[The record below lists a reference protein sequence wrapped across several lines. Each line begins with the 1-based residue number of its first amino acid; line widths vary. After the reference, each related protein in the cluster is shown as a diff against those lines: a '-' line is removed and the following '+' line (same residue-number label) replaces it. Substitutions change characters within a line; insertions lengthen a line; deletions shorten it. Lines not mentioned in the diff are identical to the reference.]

1 MKESDIRKLRERYE
15 KQLEEGTHGY
25 FEPDELD
32 VIAESY
38 ELEMAYR
45 KALQVVSHGLTLYPL
60 NEMLLLHKAR
70 CLLSMGRLEDTV
82 KVLSC
87 ITERHI
93 EYHFASAECALLR
106 EDYEAA
112 VADFNAIVSDA
123 ECTIEDCIDILDIC
137 ADIDKIELLERIT
150 PLVEQ
155 QFDDATPYL
164 RELAVLY
171 EVKEQDDQA
180 IVLYNQILDVN
191 PFSVDDWFSLAKVYA
206 RRKEYD
212 MAIEACDF
220 ALAIEENDESII
232 AFKGYCYY
240 DEGKYVQAIE
250 QFQLF
255 LQYTSDKAVA
265 YELIAEAYGRLE
277 QHEQAIEYLLKAVEI
292 NDRSHDLYYQ
302 LAVNHYYMGGVDDAV
317 AYLRKAVACDDT
329 DDEAHVFLGELL
341 MQKEEYEE
349 AYVHL
354 LRTELTPVVDTVP
367 ASALADVCIHLQRYD
382 EAVKVLE
389 LLLEQDPYE
398 PHYLFDIILCY
409 LQLGEYQTAA
419 DWVAHS
425 EKLSRDTQQIAI
437 LDESSRKVWNT
448 IRERI
453 DELRNILS
461 VYLDKK
467 L

>member
-1 MKESDIRKLRERYE
+1 MKESDIRILRDRYE
-15 KQLEEGTHGY
+15 KQLEEGVHGY

-32 VIAESY
+32 LIAESY
-38 ELEMAYR
+38 EQEMAYR
-45 KALQVVSHGLTLYPL
+45 KALHVVSHGLDLYPS
-60 NEMLLLHKAR
+60 NEMLLLHKSR
-70 CLLSMGRLEDTV
+70 CLLSLGRIEDAG
-82 KVLSC
+82 KVLAC
-87 ITERHI
+87 ITERNI
-93 EYHFASAECALLR
+93 DYYFVAAEWALMC
-106 EDYEAA
+106 EDAEAA
-112 VADFNAIVSDA
+112 VEAFNSIISDA
-123 ECTIEDCIDILDIC
+123 EVVIEDCIDILDIC
-137 ADIDKIELLERIT
+137 ADLDRVDLLERIVSK
-150 PLVEQ
+150 VEQ
-155 QFDDATPYL
+155 RFDDATPFV
-164 RELAVLY
+164 RELAMLY
-171 EVKEQDDQA
+171 EEKEQDERA
-180 IVLYNQILDVN
+180 IDLYNRLLDID
-191 PFSVDDWFSLAKVYA
+191 PYSIDDWFSLAKVYA

-212 MAIEACDF
+212 KAIEACDF
-220 ALAIEENDESII
+220 ALAIEENDESVI
-232 AFKGYCYY
+232 AFKGYCMY
-240 DEGKYVQAIE
+240 DSGEYMQAIE
-250 QFQLF
+250 QFQLY
-255 LQYTSDKAVA
+255 LQCTSDKAVA
-265 YELIAEAYGRLE
+265 YELIAEAYTRLDK
-277 QHEQAIEYLLKAVEI
+277 HERAIEYLLKAVAI

-302 LAVNHYYMGGVDDAV
+302 LAVNHYYMGLIDDAIT
-317 AYLRKAVACDDT
+317 YLKKAVACDDL

-341 MQKEEYEE
+341 LQKEEYEE
-349 AYVHL
+349 AYIHL

-367 ASALADVCIHLQRYD
+367 ATALADVCIHLQRYD

-409 LQLGEYQTAA
+409 LQMGEYQTAA

>member
-1 MKESDIRKLRERYE
+1 MKESDIHKLRERYE
-15 KQLEEGTHGY
+15 KHLEEGTHGY

-32 VIAESY
+32 MIAESY
-38 ELEMAYR
+38 EQEMAYR
-45 KALQVVSHGLTLYPL
+45 KALQAVSHGLELYPS
-60 NEMLLLHKAR
+60 NEVLLLHKAQ
-70 CLLSMGRLEDTV
+70 CLLSLGRIEDAG

-87 ITERHI
+87 ITERNI
-93 EYHFASAECALLR
+93 EYRFTSAECALMR
-106 EDYEAA
+106 EDYETAI
-112 VADFNAIVSDA
+112 ADFNNIVCDTD
-123 ECTIEDCIDILDIC
+123 CTIEDCIDILDIC

-164 RELAVLY
+164 RELAILY
-171 EVKEQDDQA
+171 EVKEEDDKA
-180 IVLYNQILDVN
+180 VVLYNQILDEN
-191 PFSVDDWFSLAKVYA
+191 PYSVDDWFSLAKVYGRCKKYEKA
-206 RRKEYD
+206 L
-212 MAIEACDF
+212 EACDF
-220 ALAIEENDESII
+220 ALAIEDNDESII
-232 AFKGYCYY
+232 AYKGYCYY
-240 DEGKYVQAIE
+240 DQGEFKQAVE

-255 LQYTSDKAVA
+255 LQCTSDKAVA

-277 QHEQAIEYLLKAVEI
+277 QHELAIENLLKAVEI

-302 LAVNHYYMGGVDDAV
+302 LAVNYYYMGCVDEAV
-317 AYLRKAVACDDT
+317 TYLRKSVACDDT

-349 AYVHL
+349 AYIHL
-354 LRTELTPVVDTVP
+354 LRTELTPVIDTVP

-398 PHYLFDIILCY
+398 PHYLFDVILCY
-409 LQLGEYQTAA
+409 LQLGEYETAA
-419 DWVAHS
+419 EWVAHS
-425 EKLSRDTQQIAI
+425 EKLSRDTQQIAM
-437 LDESSRKVWNT
+437 LDESSRKVWNN

-461 VYLDKK
+461 VYLDRK